1 MGCEY
6 PLRGRARLVDSNVAP
21 DEAARMHQRDVA
33 LGLAVGGVRAGLAA
47 GTVALLPVR
56 LAARAPG
63 VGAPL
68 RRMGED
74 LAHQGGLARARARAQ
89 VEAAVEELLAA
100 PEIARALDRLL
111 AGPLTD
117 AVARSIAEHRV
128 VERVA
133 LQIIATT
140 DVDRVVASV
149 LDHEQTLAAVDRVL
163 SSREMDRVVE
173 YIATSPRVL
182 EAVSTHTQTLADE
195 MVTSVRDRTQT
206 VDDVAERTFRSWL
219 RRPPRPEPT

>member
-1 MGCEY
+1 M
-6 PLRGRARLVDSNVAP
+6 D
-21 DEAARMHQRDVA
+21 QRDVA

-47 GTVALLPVR
+47 GKVALLPVR
-56 LAARAPG
+56 LAARTPG
-63 VGAPL
+63 VRAPL
-68 RRMGED
+68 RRIGED
-74 LAHQGGLARARARAQ
+74 LAHQGALARARARVQ
-89 VEAAVEELLAA
+89 VEAAVQELLTA
-100 PEIARALDRLL
+100 PEIERALDRVL
-111 AGPLTD
+111 AGSLTD

-149 LDHEQTLAAVDRVL
+149 LDHEQTLRAVDRVL

-195 MVTSVRDRTQT
+195 MVTNVRGRTHT
-206 VDDVAERTFRSWL
+206 VDDVAERTVRSWL
-219 RRPPRPEPT
+219 RRPPRPEVT